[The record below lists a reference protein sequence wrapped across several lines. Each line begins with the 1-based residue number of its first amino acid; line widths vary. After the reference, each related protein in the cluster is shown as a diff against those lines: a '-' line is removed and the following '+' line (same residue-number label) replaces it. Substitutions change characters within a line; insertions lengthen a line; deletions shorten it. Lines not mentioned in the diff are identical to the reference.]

1 MPECHLRLYADLQ
14 HRGGRGLDFDG
25 RLLRVDPLQKQE
37 RPKRPTQIT
46 GGALQLVPFPL
57 RALQTRVLLLYVA
70 LVIHYFQFKLKH
82 QNFG

>member
-14 HRGGRGLDFDG
+14 HRGGRGLDLDSS
-25 RLLRVDPLQKQE
+25 LLRVDPLLQQE
-37 RPKRPTQIT
+37 WPKRSTQIT

-70 LVIHYFQFKLKH
+70 LVIYYFQSKLN
-82 QNFG
+82 QN